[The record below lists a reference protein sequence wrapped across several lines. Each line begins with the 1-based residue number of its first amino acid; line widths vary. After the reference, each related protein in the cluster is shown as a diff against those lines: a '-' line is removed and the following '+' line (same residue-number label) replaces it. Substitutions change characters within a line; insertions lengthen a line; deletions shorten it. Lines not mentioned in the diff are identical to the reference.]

1 MFTIYFYF
9 CCLFV
14 VLSGLWLHLWA
25 VWRWE
30 WYHLPIPVAD
40 CRCLQRF
47 VSFYMNW
54 DGFYSCHYQMLW
66 LDLYFVSIV
75 KKLSSHVNV
84 DIALSLETHGH
95 SCSLIMSLL
104 PKFFS
109 HSHEYSFPYSDWLF
123 HMEEV
128 LTKFLLNK
136 KKWLRIFIT

>member
-1 MFTIYFYF
+1 M
-9 CCLFV
+9 
-14 VLSGLWLHLWA
+14 S
-25 VWRWE
+25 
-30 WYHLPIPVAD
+30 LPNA
-40 CRCLQRF
+40 LTRF
-47 VSFYMNW
+47 I
-54 DGFYSCHYQMLW
+54 
-66 LDLYFVSIV
+66 FVSIV

-109 HSHEYSFPYSDWLF
+109 HSHEYSIPYSDWLF

-136 KKWLRIFIT
+136 KNGCIFS